1 MDLQL
6 KGKRALVTGS
16 TAGIGL
22 AIAQALAHEGAN
34 VVVNGRTQPRVDEA
48 IRAVGGGATGVA
60 ADAGTAEG
68 VARII
73 AAAPD
78 VDILV
83 NNVGIFA
90 AVPFDQIDDDQWKRF
105 FEVNV
110 LSGARLSRHHLP
122 RMLKRNAGRILFISS
137 ESGLQ
142 IPVEMVHY
150 GVTKTAQLGL
160 ARGLAEATRG
170 TGVTVNA
177 ILPGPTRS
185 EGVVDFVA
193 SLAAQQKKSPRDVER
208 DFFLHARPTS
218 LLQRFEEPAEIG
230 AFVAFVA
237 SPLGSGINGA
247 SLRVDGGVVRSI
259 A

>member
-22 AIAQALAHEGAN
+22 AIAQALAREGAN
-34 VVVNGRTQPRVDEA
+34 VVVNGRTQARVDA
-48 IRAVGGGATGVA
+48 AVREVGHGATGVA

-68 VARII
+68 VARLI

-90 AVPFDQIDDDQWKRF
+90 AVPFDQIDDDQWKRI

-122 RMLKRNAGRILFISS
+122 RMLTRNTGRILFISS

-185 EGVVDFVA
+185 EGVVDFIA
-193 SLAAQQKKSPRDVER
+193 SLAAQQKKKLQEVER
-208 DFFLHARPTS
+208 DFFQHARPTS

-230 AFVAFVA
+230 AFCAFVA
-237 SPLGSGINGA
+237 SPLASGINGA